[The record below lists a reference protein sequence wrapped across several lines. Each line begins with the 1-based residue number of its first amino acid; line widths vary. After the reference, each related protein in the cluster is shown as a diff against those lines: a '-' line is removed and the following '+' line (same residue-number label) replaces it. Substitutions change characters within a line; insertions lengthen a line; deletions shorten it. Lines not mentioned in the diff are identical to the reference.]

1 MDIITVET
9 RDMKV
14 KAKQLRKAGKVPC
27 SVYGGALPEALS
39 IQMDQQAANT
49 LMQNHRDGSQV
60 GLKLNGK
67 VIPTQ
72 IKENTRNFANHNVEH
87 LAFQALKADQ
97 PVHSVAH
104 ILVKNAENVPGV
116 LERILYE
123 VSYSSLP
130 EYMIDTVTIDL
141 EGKPVGTVITV
152 ADIPEFNDEHVT
164 VNQEPDSIV
173 LRISDIKRGG
183 AEDAEE

>member
-1 MDIITVET
+1 MDIITVEK

-14 KAKQLRKAGKVPC
+14 KAKHLRKAGKIPC

-39 IQMDQQAANT
+39 LQMDQQAANM

-60 GLKLNGK
+60 GLKLSGK

-72 IKENTRNFANHNVEH
+72 IKEFTRNFTNHKVEH
-87 LAFQALKADQ
+87 MAFQALQADQ
-97 PVHSVAH
+97 PVNSVAH

-123 VSYSSLP
+123 VPYSSLP

-141 EGKPVGTVITV
+141 EGKPVGTVITLG
-152 ADIPEFNDEHVT
+152 DIPEFQDEHVT
-164 VNQEPDSIV
+164 LQYEPDSIV
-173 LRISDIKRGG
+173 MRISDIKRGG
-183 AEDAEE
+183 DEAAEE